1 MHRIEKI
8 RRGWESQQWRSPAVG
23 ETTQPDRVKFVL
35 PMVSLIPSESETRLR
50 KLCGPDFDLVSDH
63 VKLGKSEHRRTLS
76 PPSGFIKFTLQ
87 AETVYNAGIS
97 RTHQVSM
104 LTLLPPTQARNNEA
118 T

>member
-1 MHRIEKI
+1 MATKTTKEKHSI
-8 RRGWESQQWRSPAVG
+8 LDYFAELLDPR
-23 ETTQPDRVKFVL
+23 
-35 PMVSLIPSESETRLR
+35 
-50 KLCGPDFDLVSDH
+50 VSDH